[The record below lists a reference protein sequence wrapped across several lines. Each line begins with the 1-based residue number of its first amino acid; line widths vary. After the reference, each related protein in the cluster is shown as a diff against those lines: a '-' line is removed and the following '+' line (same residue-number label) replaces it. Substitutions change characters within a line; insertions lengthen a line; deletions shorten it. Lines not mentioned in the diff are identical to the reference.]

1 MTKVIVERMTNPFM
15 IEEGSNEDN
24 RQPLINTFTK
34 TTAPQDV
41 TDCLFKVR
49 QYDQQALE
57 NFVRSSRLNNQEVDL
72 FDILPKPKLKTFA
85 SMNKTVI
92 SYQLSQRG
100 RSVQNSP
107 VGSGRN
113 VGP

>member
-1 MTKVIVERMTNPFM
+1 MHKGSSPFRITKDEETVEAMIKVIVERMTNPFM

-72 FDILPKPKLKTFA
+72 FDTLPAET
-85 SMNKTVI
+85 
-92 SYQLSQRG
+92 
-100 RSVQNSP
+100 
-107 VGSGRN
+107 
-113 VGP
+113 